1 MEMVIALPTVL
12 QQVVT
17 AREFPCERCF
27 TNPSLVEVDDNSP
40 LTQNVT
46 ASTFFDA
53 MHRNQL
59 LFYYWLLVCYEPAI
73 LTISRDYGYFLRGR
87 GGGIGILCQR
97 VGVFKQYDLNQSD
110 CNSKLHCRET
120 SVGPIGPIGGT
131 LRRTQSINHQTI
143 WLAKMNSRSYCE
155 NKLYRLYKGLSFLSR
170 AFGDQLSHR

>member
-1 MEMVIALPTVL
+1 MAAKGGPIDFMFLCPPTRPLDPMLKSIMHWVNSLTNCCSLLSLMEMVIALPTVL

-59 LFYYWLLVCYEPAI
+59 RFYYWLLVCYEPAI

-87 GGGIGILCQR
+87 GGGLGFYVKEL
-97 VGVFKQYDLNQSD
+97 VYSNNMTLTNQTAIVN
-110 CNSKLHCRET
+110 CIAE
-120 SVGPIGPIGGT
+120 
-131 LRRTQSINHQTI
+131 
-143 WLAKMNSRSYCE
+143 
-155 NKLYRLYKGLSFLSR
+155 RLQW
-170 AFGDQLSHR
+170 DP